1 MGFHGLDGLNDL
13 IEVLL
18 LLGLELL
25 SGIVDDDLHH
35 SHKFVEE
42 EIDVLLL
49 LPLDLGDDAVII
61 VNNLDIFF
69 VSLNLLHDQFML
81 VIFIS

>member
-61 VNNLDIFF
+61 VNNLNIFL
-69 VSLNLLHDQFML
+69 VPLDLLHDQFML